1 MMASVLLE
9 IFMVS
14 ENARAKLILLEPMSG
29 VTQSVTM
36 NNKKNSER
44 VIV

>member
-1 MMASVLLE
+1 
-9 IFMVS
+9 
-14 ENARAKLILLEPMSG
+14 LLEPMSG
-29 VTQSVTM
+29 VTQSVMM